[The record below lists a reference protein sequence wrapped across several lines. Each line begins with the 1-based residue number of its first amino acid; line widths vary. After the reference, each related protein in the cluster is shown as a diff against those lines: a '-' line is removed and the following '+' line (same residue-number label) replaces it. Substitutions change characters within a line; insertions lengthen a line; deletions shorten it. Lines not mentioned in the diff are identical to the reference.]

1 MQQMMM
7 ALAPIQ
13 PLFKM
18 MEPVIKLSQL
28 PIKLPSIADITGA
41 KDVAEAVDKLDAMLT
56 EMQQI
61 VASIP

>member
-1 MQQMMM
+1 
-7 ALAPIQ
+7 LPIQ
-13 PLFKM
+13 
-18 MEPVIKLSQL
+18 
-28 PIKLPSIADITGA
+28 LPSIADITGA